1 MADIQ
6 IYINVQNSS
15 KTFRDVIIGL
25 EKLGFTKSGNSYAKG
40 YIMASDDTYRHL
52 SVNEKPSEHDD
63 SAYNC
68 GDNVELFL
76 QMAESL
82 KNIKKITNGKK
93 SKNTQDRD

>member
-25 EKLGFTKSGNSYAKG
+25 ENLGFTKSGNSYAKG
-40 YIMASDDTYRHL
+40 YIMASDGTYRHL

-63 SAYNC
+63 CAYNC

-82 KNIKKITNGKK
+82 RNIKKFNYGKK
-93 SKNTQDRD
+93 

>member
-15 KTFRDVIIGL
+15 KTFRVVIIGL

-63 SAYNC
+63 SVYNC

-76 QMAESL
+76 QMAASL
-82 KNIKKITNGKK
+82 IKIKKCTNGEK

>member
-1 MADIQ
+1 MADVK

-15 KTFRDVIIGL
+15 KTFKDAIIGL

-40 YIMASDDTYRHL
+40 YIMASGNTYRHL

-68 GDNVELFL
+68 DDNVVLFL
-76 QMAESL
+76 QMASTL
-82 KNIKKITNGKK
+82 RKIKKITNGKEE
-93 SKNTQDRD
+93 KNIQDGD